1 MPHTDYTRVARAI
14 EYLDHSF
21 PRHPSLG
28 ELAGHAGLSEFHFQ
42 RVFTRWAGIS
52 PKRFLQ
58 FQTVEYA
65 KDALRR
71 SRSVLEATYE
81 AGVSSAG
88 RLHDLFVHV
97 EAVTPGEFRTRGAGL
112 DIGYGIHDSPYGDAL
127 IATTTRG
134 IISVGFVNGEGPAQ
148 AVERLREEWS
158 GASVTERPRATAPLA
173 KAIFR
178 HDPGA
183 RPDQPLA
190 VLLKG
195 TNLQLRVWSALLR
208 IPEGT
213 LVSYEDVASAVG
225 RPAAVRAV
233 ASAIGKNPVC
243 FLIPCHRVIRK
254 TGGLGGYGAGLPRK
268 RAILGVEAG
277 RVAGKLAD

>member
-1 MPHTDYTRVARAI
+1 MPNTDYERVARAI
-14 EYLDHSF
+14 EYLDRTF
-21 PRHPSLG
+21 PRHPSLA

-42 RVFTRWAGIS
+42 RVFTKWAGIS

-71 SRSVLEATYE
+71 SRSVLEATWE

-97 EAVTPGEFRTRGAGL
+97 EAVTPGEFRTRGEGL
-112 DIGYGIHDSPYGDAL
+112 EIAYGIHASPYGDAL
-127 IATTTRG
+127 LATTPRG
-134 IISVGFVNGEGPAQ
+134 IVNLTFVGADGREGL
-148 AVERLREEWS
+148 VRRLHEEWS
-158 GASVTERPRATAPLA
+158 GAALVERSRLTAEA
-173 KAIFR
+173 ARTIFA
-178 HDPGA
+178 HEHGQPPA
-183 RPDQPLA
+183 RPLA

-208 IPEGT
+208 IPTGS

-233 ASAIGKNPVC
+233 ASAIGRNPVS

-254 TGGLGGYGAGLPRK
+254 TGGLGGYGGGLPRK
-268 RAILGVEAG
+268 RAMIGVEAG
-277 RVAGKLAD
+277 RVA

>member
-1 MPHTDYTRVARAI
+1 MPTSDYERVARAI
-14 EYLDHSF
+14 EYLDRSF
-21 PRHPSLG
+21 PRHPSLP
-28 ELAGHAGLSEFHFQ
+28 ELAAHAGLSEFHFQ

-65 KDALRR
+65 KEALRR

-97 EAVTPGEFRTRGAGL
+97 EAVTPGEFRTRGEGL
-112 DIGYGIHDSPYGDAL
+112 EITYGIHDSPYGDAL
-127 IATTTRG
+127 IATTARG
-134 IISVGFVNGEGPAQ
+134 IVNISFVNGDGREG
-148 AVERLREEWS
+148 AVRRLQEEWT
-158 GASVTERPRATAPLA
+158 GARLTERPRATRELA
-173 KAIFR
+173 AAVFA

-183 RPDQPLA
+183 QPEKPLA

-213 LVSYEDVASAVG
+213 LVSYEDVAAAIG

-233 ASAIGKNPVC
+233 ASAIGRNPVC

-254 TGGLGGYGAGLPRK
+254 SGAMGGYGAGLPRK
-268 RAILGVEAG
+268 RAMIGVEAA
-277 RVAGKLAD
+277 RAG

>member
-1 MPHTDYTRVARAI
+1 MPSPDYERLARAI
-14 EYLDHSF
+14 NYLDDTF
-21 PRHPSLG
+21 PRHPSLS
-28 ELAGHAGLSEFHFQ
+28 ELASHAGLSEFHFQ

-97 EAVTPGEFRTRGAGL
+97 EAVTPGEFKTRGQGL
-112 DIGYGIHDSPYGDAL
+112 EISYGIHDSPYGDAL
-127 IATTTRG
+127 IASTPRG
-134 IISVGFVNGEGPAQ
+134 IVSVTFVNGTGPDA
-148 AVERLREEWS
+148 AVVRLHDEWR
-158 GASVTERPRATAPLA
+158 GASIIERPRATAPLA
-173 KAIFR
+173 RAIFE

-183 RPDQPLA
+183 RPDKPLA

-213 LVSYEDVASAVG
+213 LVSYEDVAAAVG

-233 ASAIGKNPVC
+233 ASAIGRNPVC

-268 RAILGVEAG
+268 RAMIGVEAG
-277 RVAGKLAD
+277 RVA

>member
-1 MPHTDYTRVARAI
+1 MQSLDYQRVARAI
-14 EYLDHSF
+14 NYLDASF
-21 PRHPSLG
+21 PRHPSLS
-28 ELAGHAGLSEFHFQ
+28 ELAEHAGLSEFHFQ

-97 EAVTPGEFRTRGAGL
+97 AAVTPGEFKTRGEGL
-112 DIGYGIHDSPYGDAL
+112 EISYGLHESPYGECL
-127 IATTTRG
+127 IATTPRG
-134 IISVGFVNGEGPAQ
+134 ICNVSFMYGESADE
-148 AVERLREEWS
+148 AIERLRHEWS
-158 GASVTERPRATAPLA
+158 GADVAERPRVTAPLA
-173 KAIFR
+173 RTIFER
-178 HDPGA
+178 EAGA
-183 RPDQPLA
+183 SNDKPLA

-213 LVSYEDVASAVG
+213 LVSYEDVANAVG

-233 ASAIGKNPVC
+233 ASAIGKNPIC

-268 RAILGVEAG
+268 RAMIGIEAG
-277 RVAGKLAD
+277 RVA